1 MTMARADRVAVRSSL
16 ITPQTGV
23 TTLTST
29 NDAAIRRA
37 LVRYLANE
45 GVDRD
50 TSHVIYHEDAVLEFP
65 QSGERFVGKR
75 TIQDWRERYPSKT
88 RFNLRRIAGSGDSWA
103 VELLISYDGGPWMFG
118 VGLYEFRGD
127 RISREAVYVMD
138 GFEAAEWRAP
148 WATRFDPL
156 ASIPATEWRESVP
169 FGLEAERASAG
180 SPI

>member
-1 MTMARADRVAVRSSL
+1 MTS
-16 ITPQTGV
+16 I
-23 TTLTST
+23 

-50 TSHVIYHEDAVLEFP
+50 TSHEIYHEDAVLEFP
-65 QSGERFVGKR
+65 QSGERFVGKT

-88 RFNLRRIAGSGDSWA
+88 RFNLRRIAGSGESWS

-118 VGLYEFRGD
+118 VGLYQFRGD
-127 RISREAVYVMD
+127 RIYREAVYVMD

-156 ASIPATEWRESVP
+156 ASIPATEWREGIA
-169 FGLEAERASAG
+169 FGLEAGAATVG
-180 SPI
+180 KPLM